1 MAIVKGPFQLSGSI
15 SNVSFYTRKDSDK
28 VIMRTKG
35 GVDKKKINRS
45 PQYESFRS
53 QQKEWSGC
61 TKMAAT
67 VRYAMW
73 DIHKLGDYNITPVLN
88 SLMNKIQ
95 KASTEGEKGSRPV
108 CLSNYKQALEG
119 FNLNRKYPFNS
130 ILRVS
135 TQTVLNRQELQAV
148 VQVDRINPANDLQ
161 NVQNLPYFRL
171 IATLGTVSDM
181 ERPDIRFNYQPTVP
195 MMHGATISVK
205 SNWYRANTIV
215 EAHTLQLQFDEK
227 DIAELTDKVTVMVG
241 MGIEFGTTGIDGQ
254 PEAVKYAGSAKVLK
268 VE

>member
-15 SNVSFYTRKDSDK
+15 SNVSFYTRRDSDK

-35 GVDKKKINRS
+35 GVDKKKINRL
-45 PQYESFRS
+45 PQYEGFRS

-67 VRYAMW
+67 VRHAMW
-73 DIHKLGDYNITPVLN
+73 DIHQLADYNITPVLN

-95 KASTEGEKGSRPV
+95 KAGTEGEKGSRPV
-108 CLSNYKQALEG
+108 CLSDYKHALEG

-130 ILRVS
+130 VLRVS
-135 TQTVLNRQELQAV
+135 TQTELNRETLQAV
-148 VQVDRINPANDLQ
+148 VRVDRINPANDVL

-171 IATLGTVSDM
+171 IVTLGTVSDM
-181 ERPDIRFNYQPTVP
+181 ERTDVRFDYQPTVP
-195 MMHGATISVK
+195 MLHGATLSQK
-205 SNWYRANTIV
+205 SNWYPANSIV
-215 EAHTLQLQFDEK
+215 EAHSIRLQMGEQEL
-227 DIAELTDKVTVMVG
+227 AELTDQVTVIVG
-241 MGIEFGTTGIDGQ
+241 MGIEFGAMGIDGQ

-268 VE
+268 VG